1 MLEKTSNLKKSVIEL
16 VGVSKAFG
24 AVEAVHQLSLTVIGG
39 DILVL
44 LGASGCGKT
53 TLLRLIAGLEMPD
66 TGKIMLN
73 EQVVF
78 ANGRWIEPEKR
89 GIGMVFQ
96 DYALFPHMS
105 IADNIAFP
113 LHHATRAQKAERT
126 AELLHL
132 VGLSGLDKR
141 FPHELSG
148 GQQQRVALARAL
160 SARPSVVLLDE
171 PFSNLDATLRKTMR
185 EEVRRI
191 LIQAHTTA
199 VFVTHDQEEAMA
211 MGDQI
216 AVMQGGQ
223 VLQVGTPQ
231 EVYLQPNSLAVA
243 QFLGEVNIL
252 RGVAMGESVQCALG
266 TLGLYRPDDG
276 EVQVL
281 VRPESIRVNLQGE
294 PNARVIGIQFFG
306 FYQMLQCELLDG
318 TRLFARTWAQTDVHI
333 STPIRLDV
341 RGKVTTAR

>member
-1 MLEKTSNLKKSVIEL
+1 MTKKAIEL
-16 VGVSKAFG
+16 NEVYKTFG
-24 AVEAVHQLSLTVIGG
+24 RVEAVRQLSLTVMSG

-53 TLLRLIAGLEMPD
+53 TLLRLIAGLEVPEG
-66 TGKIMLN
+66 GKITLN

-78 ANGRWIEPEKR
+78 ANGRWVEPEKR
-89 GIGMVFQ
+89 GLGMVFQ

-126 AELLHL
+126 AELLQL
-132 VGLSGLDKR
+132 VGLEGLDKR

-160 SARPSVVLLDE
+160 SARPSVILLDE

-191 LIQAHTTA
+191 LQQTHTTA

-211 MGDQI
+211 IGDQI
-216 AVMQGGQ
+216 AVMQSGQ

-243 QFLGEVNIL
+243 QFLGEVNL
-252 RGVAMGESVQCALG
+252 LDGVAHGDSVDCALG
-266 TLGLYRPDDG
+266 TLELYRPDHG
-276 EVQVL
+276 QVCVL
-281 VRPESIRVNLQGE
+281 VRPESVRVSLGGE

-306 FYQMLQCELLDG
+306 FYQMLQCELQDG
-318 TRLFARTWAQTDVHI
+318 TRLFARTWAQTNVQVG
-333 STPIRLDV
+333 TPIRLDA
-341 RGKVTTAR
+341 RGKVTTSQSSPS